1 VVEKHVSLGAISDA
15 GLLRGKVTVKD
26 ILPGEQLTATD
37 FAPATGAASQLASD
51 QRAVEIQLDA
61 SHGIGGVLQAG
72 DHVDVYAGFNL
83 VNLVPGAGGT
93 GGSGV
98 ARPMIRL
105 LNSNVPV
112 LQASG
117 GGANGNA
124 GGGNITVL
132 LAVNQN
138 MAPQVAFAA
147 DNGKLW
153 LVLRPGNGQN
163 PTQPNTTIETILNG
177 LPPIGDK
184 SNTRGGK

>member
-1 VVEKHVSLGAISDA
+1 
-15 GLLRGKVTVKD
+15 
-26 ILPGEQLTATD
+26 
-37 FAPATGAASQLASD
+37 
-51 QRAVEIQLDA
+51 
-61 SHGIGGVLQAG
+61 
-72 DHVDVYAGFNL
+72 
-83 VNLVPGAGGT
+83 
-93 GGSGV
+93 
-98 ARPMIRL
+98 
-105 LNSNVPV
+105 
-112 LQASG
+112 
-117 GGANGNA
+117 
-124 GGGNITVL
+124 L